1 MEKAVQIAFNDT
13 FEKRCEYASMA
24 GFTEIAVNFHDTVDT
39 SIKAW
44 GEASDKILKIMEKYN
59 LKCVQTHLPY
69 YDLRIS
75 AEILDD
81 ELEDKMKNSIR
92 VGAEIGAKWSVYH
105 PRTAINDGYIR
116 PKNMGINKR
125 VISKYLEWAT
135 KYGTGIALE
144 NLPIFNGIVP
154 IMPFFTSEY
163 SDLCELADSFKSKDV
178 GICWDTGHANL
189 MDFDQVQAIK
199 YVGDRIKCTH
209 IHNNNKYG
217 DSHDNPD
224 AGNIDWTRVMATL
237 KEIGYKGPLTLEVHF
252 QYDDEEI
259 IKSAMKH
266 NYVCLGYLERLMK

>member
-1 MEKAVQIAFNDT
+1 MEKAIQIAFNEN
-13 FEKRCEYASMA
+13 FEKRCEYASLA

-39 SIKAW
+39 SKKAW
-44 GEASDKILKIMEKYN
+44 SEASDKILKIMEKYN

-69 YDLRIS
+69 YELRIS

-81 ELEDKMKNSIR
+81 EMEDKIENSIR
-92 VGAEIGAKWSVYH
+92 VGAEIGAPWSVYH

-116 PKNMGINKR
+116 PKNMEINKR

-144 NLPIFNGIVP
+144 NLPIFDGIVP

-163 SDLCELADSFKSKDV
+163 SDLCELADSFNSKDV

-189 MDFDQVQAIK
+189 MDFDQPQAIK

-209 IHNNNKYG
+209 IHNNNKYC
-217 DSHDNPD
+217 DSHDD
-224 AGNIDWTRVMATL
+224 VDVGNIEWTNVMEAFE
-237 KEIGYKGPLTLEVHF
+237 EIGYQGPLTLETHCK
-252 QYDDEEI
+252 YPDEEI
-259 IKSAMKH
+259 LKSFYRH
-266 NYVCLGYLERLMK
+266 NFLGLEYLERLKK